1 MTTYIL
7 RRLLIMIPLLLGISL
22 ISFFIMY
29 LSPGGPT
36 AILLDPK
43 VPPAVAEQIKHNLGL
58 DQPIPVQYGKWLL
71 RAVQGDFGNSFVDG
85 QPVLGKI
92 FERIPNTL
100 ILMSFAF
107 VLSLLLGIVLGVFS
121 AVRPGSF
128 FDRMVTLLTFAGFSI
143 PSFWLGLVLIYL
155 FGVTL
160 GWFPT
165 GGRGTLEEGTF
176 FSHLVLPTVVL
187 AVGSTAVFARYVR
200 ASTLEALQQDYIRTA
215 RAKGL
220 TENQILFR
228 HAFRN
233 GLLPLIT
240 LLGLSLPDLFGGAYI
255 TETIFAWPGMG
266 RLGVDA
272 IFSRDY
278 PVVMGIVMLSAV
290 LIIVGNL
297 LADVAYAYAD
307 PRVRYK

>member
-1 MTTYIL
+1 
-7 RRLLIMIPLLLGISL
+7 MIPLLLGISL

-58 DQPIPVQYGKWLL
+58 DQPIPIQYGKWLL
-71 RAVQGDFGNSFVDG
+71 RAVQGDFGKSFVDG
-85 QPVLGKI
+85 QPVLSKI

-100 ILMSFAF
+100 ILMSFSF

-121 AVRPGSF
+121 AVRPGSL
-128 FDRMVTLLTFAGFSI
+128 FDRMVTLVTFAGFSI
-143 PSFWLGLVLIYL
+143 PSFWLGLVLIYV
-155 FGVTL
+155 FGVIL

-176 FSHLVLPTVVL
+176 FSHLVLPTLVL
-187 AVGSTAVFARYVR
+187 AVGSTAVYARYVR

-220 TENQILFR
+220 PESQILFK

-240 LLGLSLPDLFGGAYI
+240 LLGLTLPELFGGAYI
-255 TETIFAWPGMG
+255 TETVFAWPGMG
-266 RLGVDA
+266 RLGLDA

-278 PVVMGIVMLSAV
+278 PVVMGTVILSAV

-297 LADVAYAYAD
+297 LADIAYAYAD